1 MKSIILAPLMCIVLL
16 ASELIL
22 VGLIDLSFAVVKF
35 CAFFKRVKTAA
46 QHLM

>member
-1 MKSIILAPLMCIVLL
+1 MKSIILVPFVCLVLL

-22 VGLIDLSFAVVKF
+22 VGLIDLSFAAVKIYS
-35 CAFFKRVKTAA
+35 FFRRIKIAA

>member
-22 VGLIDLSFAVVKF
+22 VGLIDLSFAVVKLCSF
-35 CAFFKRVKTAA
+35 IKGLKVAA
-46 QHLM
+46 